1 MWVDEAP
8 VLDIMRKGNILL
20 NFLMEFHFLRNP
32 TSGQNSSNRFQIKQE
47 EKNMMPQASYAAPE
61 GTMFEGLRDKL
72 DHHSSISIII
82 PAYNE
87 EKNIGNILFETASI
101 MDGLYVP
108 YEIIVVNDG
117 SSDKTG
123 MIASAYKATVLSNG
137 RNRGKGYSL
146 RHALKIA
153 QGDIIVTMD
162 ADGEHKPKE
171 IPDLLKPLYNGTD
184 IVAGSRFLC
193 QNAYVTTKL
202 NQIGNLFFNV
212 AIMSLTGKKVTD
224 SQTGFRAIKREV
236 LEMLNLESDGYEIE
250 TEITVKS
257 LRNGFVL
264 QEKPVCVER
273 RKHGQSKIKLLRDG
287 KRIFRAILKASFAR
301 INTSAQRCV

>member
-1 MWVDEAP
+1 M
-8 VLDIMRKGNILL
+8 I
-20 NFLMEFHFLRNP
+20 
-32 TSGQNSSNRFQIKQE
+32 
-47 EKNMMPQASYAAPE
+47 PQDLYAAPE
-61 GTMFEGLRDKL
+61 GANR
-72 DHHSSISIII
+72 HPSISVII

-87 EKNIGNILFETASI
+87 EKNIGNLLSETTSI
-101 MDGLYVP
+101 MDSLYVP

-123 MIASAYKATVLSNG
+123 IIASAYKATVLSNG
-137 RNRGKGYSL
+137 KNRGKGYAL
-146 RHALKIA
+146 RHALKFA
-153 QGDIIVTMD
+153 QGDIIVTID
-162 ADGEHKPKE
+162 SDGEHKPKE
-171 IPDLLKPLYNGTD
+171 IPDLLEPLYNGTD
-184 IVAGSRFLC
+184 VVAGSRFLG

-212 AIMSLTGKKVTD
+212 AIMSMTGKKVTD
-224 SQTGFRAIKREV
+224 SQTGFRAMKRDV
-236 LEMLNLESDGYEIE
+236 LDVLNLESDGYEIE

-287 KRIFRAILKASFAR
+287 KRIFRAILKASVAR
-301 INTSAQRCV
+301 IKTSA